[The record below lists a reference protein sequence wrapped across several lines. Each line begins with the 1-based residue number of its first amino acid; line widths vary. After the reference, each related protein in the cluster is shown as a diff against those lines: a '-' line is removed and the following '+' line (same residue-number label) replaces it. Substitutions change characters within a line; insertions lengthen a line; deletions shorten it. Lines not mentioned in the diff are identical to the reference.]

1 MHLVLDIG
9 NTHAKLAVF
18 DKKKLIY
25 KQRLSDWKQSDIE
38 AILAQYPIK
47 KIAYI
52 ASGADNKVVLNWVK
66 SKIPVVEINE
76 HTHIPIKNHY
86 KTPHTLGKDRLAG
99 AVAAATIFPNK
110 NVLFID
116 CGTCTTYN
124 FVTADGAFLGGNI
137 TPGIEMRLKA
147 MHTFTA
153 KLPLVEREATHE
165 IIGDDTTSAIR
176 IGAQLG
182 ATLEAEG
189 FIQHYKSKFGAIKVI
204 LTGGDA
210 VFFQNSMKTNVLLHP
225 DLVLSGLNEIVN

>member
-1 MHLVLDIG
+1 LWH
-9 NTHAKLAVF
+9 
-18 DKKKLIY
+18 
-25 KQRLSDWKQSDIE
+25 
-38 AILAQYPIK
+38 
-47 KIAYI
+47 
-52 ASGADNKVVLNWVK
+52 
-66 SKIPVVEINE
+66 
-76 HTHIPIKNHY
+76 
-86 KTPHTLGKDRLAG
+86 
-99 AVAAATIFPNK
+99 
-110 NVLFID
+110 
-116 CGTCTTYN
+116 YN